1 MAEVSGVFEMAE
13 VSACVFVCTKEDA
26 SFVVEGGS
34 VLDSKNEVALRS
46 KAQAQARINFIS
58 PLSSASP
65 HV

>member
-13 VSACVFVCTKEDA
+13 VSGVFVCTKEDA